1 MSKDLEDSTEKLLGS
16 QRKGSQLNAAKESKD
31 RTSSKDPRSKTL
43 KPISTSIVNHSSPSK
58 PRYLL
63 TWFGTFLPLDEW
75 LDTNQAQ
82 RNGLKCKK
90 PKISSKWSK
99 AKEKSR
105 RITRNETN
113 QSQKSVP
120 KDMGNGSTQPI
131 NKAWPLKK
139 EAGLNTIMQW
149 QSTVPPERGKGS
161 TQPMREH
168 AKPQTPQNAQP
179 LTICT
184 TPQECST
191 QSVNSPWIN
200 AQPECLLPLKA
211 CYAMNAV
218 QRVYVKHSGIQRYD
232 HLVTGMCAS

>member
-1 MSKDLEDSTEKLLGS
+1 MSKDLEDSIEKLLGS

-31 RTSSKDPRSKTL
+31 IFERPKKQNTQTNFDKHCQSLITKQ
-43 KPISTSIVNHSSPSK
+43 SK
-58 PRYLL
+58 PKYLL
-63 TWFGTFLPLDEW
+63 TWFGIGTFLPLDEW

-82 RNGLKCKK
+82 RNGLKCKN

-139 EAGLNTIMQW
+139 EAGLNTVMQW
-149 QSTVPPERGKGS
+149 QSTGS
-161 TQPMREH
+161 SRKRQRL
-168 AKPQTPQNAQP
+168 N
-179 LTICT
+179 T
-184 TPQECST
+184 TDARACKS
-191 QSVNSPWIN
+191 SNSPKMLN
-200 AQPECLLPLKA
+200 LSQYAQLPMSAAL
-211 CYAMNAV
+211 NL
-218 QRVYVKHSGIQRYD
+218 STPPG
-232 HLVTGMCAS
+232 